1 MDGWIKLVN
10 DFGPWVFILIIVALY
25 TQGKILSKKTMDKI
39 EKSHESNL
47 AGMREAFEKTIK
59 NICEEHTKE
68 VKMIT
73 SSFNKQIAQLKEIIK
88 IFKQRNN
95 IK

>member
-1 MDGWIKLVN
+1 MNEWINLVN

-39 EKSHESNL
+39 EKSHENNL
-47 AGMREAFEKTIK
+47 AGIREAFEKTIK
-59 NICEEHTKE
+59 SICEEHTKE

-73 SSFNKQIAQLKEIIK
+73 SSFNKQVVQLKEIIR
-88 IFKQRNN
+88 IFKKQNGIR
-95 IK
+95 